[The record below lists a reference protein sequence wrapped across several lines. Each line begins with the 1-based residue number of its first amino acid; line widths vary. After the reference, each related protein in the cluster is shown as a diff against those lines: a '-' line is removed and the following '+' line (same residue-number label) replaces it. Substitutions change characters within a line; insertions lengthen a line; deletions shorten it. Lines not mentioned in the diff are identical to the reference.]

1 MKKILLF
8 GGIAVALFVTLI
20 VVVQLQNQQQA
31 DGNPFGKSTLAQE
44 TIDQLDDPNYQNVIL
59 PEELDER
66 LADNEDALI
75 YFYSG
80 RCDYCN
86 QATPVL
92 VPMAEDAGAD
102 LELYNVLEFEE
113 GWNDYEIEGT
123 PTVILFEDGEEVDRI
138 TGLGPEEEYE
148 QLFERAAE

>member
-113 GWNDYEIEGT
+113 GWNDFDIEGT